1 MVNQVET
8 HVLHQQEKAHD
19 VMEKYGVR
27 HEAWSP
33 LAEGKKDF
41 FANPVLAEIASR
53 HEKTVAQ
60 VALRFL
66 IQRGIIVI
74 PKSARKER
82 MQENFNVFDFVLD
95 DGDMR
100 KLAGLD
106 EEESAFFSHYAPQT
120 VEYIIGLCK

>member
-8 HVLHQQEKAHD
+8 HVLHQQEKAHTA
-19 VMEKYGVR
+19 MEKYGVR

-33 LAEGKKDF
+33 FAEGKKDF
-41 FANPVLAEIASR
+41 FDNPVMAEIAGS
-53 HEKTVAQ
+53 HEKIVAQ

-95 DGDMR
+95 DGDMQ
-100 KLAGLD
+100 KLAGVD
-106 EEESAFFSHYAPQT
+106 EKESAFFSHYNPET

>member
-1 MVNQVET
+1 
-8 HVLHQQEKAHD
+8 
-19 VMEKYGVR
+19 MEKYGV
-27 HEAWSP
+27 
-33 LAEGKKDF
+33 
-41 FANPVLAEIASR
+41 R

-95 DGDMR
+95 DGDMQ
-100 KLAGLD
+100 KLDGLD
-106 EEESAFFSHYAPQT
+106 EKESAFFSHYDPQT